1 MSSTGAA
8 TADLSHNG
16 FFEASLAEADPDL
29 HKALRDEL
37 KAIVGKL
44 EQGQGT
50 LDSAIGDYD
59 RGAALKRHCD
69 SKLREAQ
76 AKIEKISL
84 SAEGVV
90 SAEAL
95 DVE

>member
-1 MSSTGAA
+1 M
-8 TADLSHNG
+8 ADNSIPADIRKLS
-16 FFEASLAEADPDL
+16 FEQ
-29 HKALRDEL
+29 ALDEL
-37 KAIVGKL
+37 KAIVTKL

-50 LDSAIGDYD
+50 LDSAIGDYE

-69 SKLREAQ
+69 AKLREAQ

-84 SAEGVV
+84 ASDGSVTSEPF
-90 SAEAL
+90 

>member
-1 MSSTGAA
+1 MMAENEIPP
-8 TADLSHNG
+8 DIRKMN
-16 FFEASLAEADPDL
+16 FEA
-29 HKALRDEL
+29 ALDEL
-37 KAIVGKL
+37 KTIVAKL

-69 SKLREAQ
+69 AKLREAQ

-84 SAEGVV
+84 SAGGEVT
-90 SAEAL
+90 SEAL

>member
-1 MSSTGAA
+1 MADNEIPADIRKMS
-8 TADLSHNG
+8 
-16 FFEASLAEADPDL
+16 FEEAL
-29 HKALRDEL
+29 DEL
-37 KAIVGKL
+37 KSIVGKL

-69 SKLREAQ
+69 AKLREAQ

-84 SAEGVV
+84 SADGAVRSEPF
-90 SAEAL
+90 

>member
-1 MSSTGAA
+1 MADNDIPADIRKMS
-8 TADLSHNG
+8 
-16 FFEASLAEADPDL
+16 FEEAL
-29 HKALRDEL
+29 DEL
-37 KAIVGKL
+37 KSIVGKL

-69 SKLREAQ
+69 AKLREAQ

-84 SAEGVV
+84 SADGAVRSEP
-90 SAEAL
+90 L

>member
-1 MSSTGAA
+1 MADNSVPADIRKMS
-8 TADLSHNG
+8 
-16 FFEASLAEADPDL
+16 FEEAL
-29 HKALRDEL
+29 DEL
-37 KAIVGKL
+37 KAIVAKL

-69 SKLREAQ
+69 AKLREAQ

-84 SAEGVV
+84 SADGGVT
-90 SAEAL
+90 SEPL
-95 DVE
+95 DVD

>member
-1 MSSTGAA
+1 MAENEIP
-8 TADLSHNG
+8 ADIRKLS
-16 FFEASLAEADPDL
+16 FEA
-29 HKALRDEL
+29 ALDEL

-69 SKLREAQ
+69 AKLREAQ

-84 SAEGVV
+84 AADGGVTG
-90 SAEAL
+90 EPL

>member
-1 MSSTGAA
+1 MADKDIPADIKKMS
-8 TADLSHNG
+8 
-16 FFEASLAEADPDL
+16 FEEAL
-29 HKALRDEL
+29 DEL
-37 KAIVGKL
+37 KGIVGKL

-50 LDSAIGDYD
+50 LDSAIGDYE

-69 SKLREAQ
+69 AKLREAQ

-84 SAEGVV
+84 AADGSAR
-90 SAEAL
+90 SEAL

>member
-1 MSSTGAA
+1 MADNDIPADIRKMS
-8 TADLSHNG
+8 
-16 FFEASLAEADPDL
+16 FEEAL
-29 HKALRDEL
+29 EEL

-69 SKLREAQ
+69 AKLREAQ

-84 SAEGVV
+84 AADGGV
-90 SAEAL
+90 SSEAL

>member
-1 MSSTGAA
+1 MADTTTTPGDIPADIKKMS
-8 TADLSHNG
+8 
-16 FFEASLAEADPDL
+16 FEEAL
-29 HKALRDEL
+29 DEL

-69 SKLREAQ
+69 AKLREAQ

-84 SAEGVV
+84 SAGGEPR
-90 SAEAL
+90 SEAL